1 MNPTTASQS
10 AQQVLAAEQQL
21 LARRGAAQEVLE
33 QIDRELNAVRAVI
46 RGIQIGQQLA
56 AEAATPAEPEGSQ
69 EA

>member
-1 MNPTTASQS
+1 MNQTTASQS

-21 LARRGAAQEVLE
+21 LARRGATQEALE
-33 QIDRELNAVRAVI
+33 QIDRELSAVRSVI

-56 AEAATPAEPEGSQ
+56 VEAAAPAEPEGAQ